1 LSQAPLW
8 KGADG
13 ALRNFRESLISRQ
26 VKHFPRL
33 ERSGPKGPLMIRGRS
48 MAGASPRQN
57 DLRRLPHAVSSP
69 RVPRYS
75 QTSEA
80 AMTLTNPAYDPHNNP
95 VDVVE
100 RLATTHDWS
109 FSRASDDEVTIL
121 VNGRWSDY
129 QVSFTWM
136 PDVEA
141 LHLACAFELK
151 VPERR
156 RSEVIELTALI
167 NEQLWVGH
175 FDAWLL
181 DGIVMFRHAIMLTAG
196 ITATDAQCEAV
207 LGIALDACERHYQAF
222 QFVVWA
228 GKSPREALDSVM
240 FETSGEA

>member
-1 LSQAPLW
+1 LKL
-8 KGADG
+8 
-13 ALRNFRESLISRQ
+13 
-26 VKHFPRL
+26 
-33 ERSGPKGPLMIRGRS
+33 SGPKGPLMIRGLVNGRRKP
-48 MAGASPRQN
+48 ASKRPKAVPARNFVASRYFVTAPR
-57 DLRRLPHAVSSP
+57 R
-69 RVPRYS
+69 
-75 QTSEA
+75 EA
-80 AMTLTNPAYDPHNNP
+80 AMALNDPAYDTQPNP

-121 VNGRWSDY
+121 VTGQWSDY

-175 FDAWLL
+175 FDAWLK
-181 DGIVMFRHAIMLTAG
+181 DGIIMFRHAIVLTAG

-228 GKSPREALDSVM
+228 GKSPREALDSIM